1 VSADEARPWFKQA
14 ESDLRTANALRSVP
28 DPMGSDDVGCHLTA
42 MCVQA
47 IEKSIKGYVIVN
59 GATPS
64 LDHRPDKYL
73 PLLMTRGGQLLQH
86 RDHHAHLSKL
96 FDADTKHGVKTLLDL
111 TPGGQGSRVDVP
123 NTEYPW
129 QIDGAW
135 TTAPAGST
143 QFGNDS
149 SDERLKLTKRIVDTL
164 HKLAIAAL
172 RGTGL

>member
-1 VSADEARPWFKQA
+1 MSADEARPWFKQA
-14 ESDLRTANALRSVP
+14 ESDFRTANALRAVP
-28 DPMGSDDVGCHLTA
+28 DPMVLDDVGCHVTA
-42 MCVQA
+42 MCAQA

-73 PLLMTRGGQLLQH
+73 PLLLTRGDPLLQH
-86 RDHHAHLSKL
+86 RDHHSHLSKL
-96 FDADTKHGVKTLLDL
+96 FDAATKHGVKALLDL
-111 TPGGQGSRVDVP
+111 TPGAQGSRADVP

-135 TTAPAGST
+135 IKAPAGST
-143 QFGNDS
+143 QFGNGSAD
-149 SDERLKLTKRIVDTL
+149 DQIKLTKRIVNTL

>member
-1 VSADEARPWFKQA
+1 
-14 ESDLRTANALRSVP
+14 
-28 DPMGSDDVGCHLTA
+28 
-42 MCVQA
+42 MCAQA

-73 PLLMTRGGQLLQH
+73 PLLLTKGDPLLRH

-96 FDADTKHGVKTLLDL
+96 FDPATKHAIKALFGL
-111 TPGGQGSRVDVP
+111 TPGGQGNRTDVP

-135 TTAPAGST
+135 REAPAGST
-143 QFGNDS
+143 QFGDDS
-149 SDERLKLTKRIVDTL
+149 ANELLKLTKRILTTL
-164 HKLAIAAL
+164 HKLMIAAS
-172 RGTGL
+172 RGAEL